1 MEIRLDNIHKQYGD
15 KEIIKGIDL
24 KVKSGELISLLGPS
38 GCGKSTM
45 LFMLAGLE
53 PVTSGDIYFADE
65 NVTNISP
72 DKRGIG
78 LVFQNYALYPH
89 FSVLKNVM
97 YPILNQKKSKEEAK
111 EIAMNVIKS
120 VELEEHIHKLP
131 SQLSGG
137 QQQRVA
143 IARAIAKNPKLLLL
157 DEPISNLD
165 AKLKEQ
171 TSKEI
176 NMIQKKY
183 GITTVFVT
191 HDQQEAL
198 AVSDRIVVLNEGKI
212 MQVGTPMDLYKN
224 PDNLYVAKFIGTPS
238 INTFNVEIKDKKVVG
253 LESLIDGELNVA
265 DGEYIIGLR
274 PENFE
279 IEETGMELAVDS
291 VKLLGRDIQI
301 STEMLDEVTEVIIRN
316 IVDTNL
322 SNIKLKVKAQFI
334 YVFEKDTEKR
344 IKDATKK

>member
-15 KEIIKGIDL
+15 KQIIKGIDL

-53 PVTSGDIYFADE
+53 PVTSGNIYFADE
-65 NVTNISP
+65 DVTNISP

-97 YPILNQKKSKEEAK
+97 YPIINQKKSKEEAR
-111 EIAMNVIKS
+111 EIAMDVIKA
-120 VELEEHIHKLP
+120 VELEEHINKLP

-176 NMIQKKY
+176 SMIQKKY

-212 MQVGTPMDLYKN
+212 MQVGTP
-224 PDNLYVAKFIGTPS
+224 S
-238 INTFNVEIKDKKVVG
+238 INTFKVEIKDQKVLG
-253 LESLIDGELNVA
+253 LEQLINGNLNVA

-279 IEETGMELAVDS
+279 ITEVGMEVD
-291 VKLLGRDIQI
+291 VNALKLLGRDIQI
-301 STEMLDEVTEVIIRN
+301 STELLENQTEVILRN
-316 IVDTNL
+316 VVDTDMKK
-322 SNIKLKVKAQFI
+322 IKLTINSEFI
-334 YVFEKDTEKR
+334 YLFDKETEVR
-344 IKDATKK
+344 ITNAN

>member
-15 KEIIKGIDL
+15 KQIIKGIDL

-53 PVTSGDIYFADE
+53 PVTSGNIYFADE
-65 NVTNISP
+65 DVTNISP

-97 YPILNQKKSKEEAK
+97 YPIINQKKSKEEAR
-111 EIAMNVIKS
+111 EIAMDVIRA
-120 VELEEHIHKLP
+120 VELEEHIDKLP

-176 NMIQKKY
+176 SMIQKKY

-212 MQVGTPMDLYKN
+212 MQVGTPMELYKS

-238 INTFNVEIKDKKVVG
+238 INTFEVEIKNQKIVG
-253 LESLIDGELNVA
+253 LEQLINGNLNVA

-279 IEETGMELAVDS
+279 ITESGMEVNVNSL
-291 VKLLGRDIQI
+291 KLLGRDIQI
-301 STEMLDEVTEVIIRN
+301 STELLDNQAEVILRNVVDTDMEKIKLTINTEFIYLFDKETEV
-316 IVDTNL
+316 
-322 SNIKLKVKAQFI
+322 
-334 YVFEKDTEKR
+334 R
-344 IKDATKK
+344 ITDAN

>member
-1 MEIRLDNIHKQYGD
+1 MEIRLENIHKQYGD
-15 KEIIKGIDL
+15 NIIIKGIDL

-53 PVTSGDIYFADE
+53 PVTSGNIYMADKD
-65 NVTNISP
+65 VTHLSP
-72 DKRGIG
+72 DKREIG

-97 YPILNQKKSKEEAK
+97 YPILNKGVKKEEAK
-111 EIAMNVIKS
+111 KIAMEVIQS
-120 VELEEHIHKLP
+120 VELEEHINKLP

-143 IARAIAKNPKLLLL
+143 IARAIAKSPKLLLL

-198 AVSDRIVVLNEGKI
+198 AVSDRIVVLNKGNI

-224 PDNLYVAKFIGTPS
+224 PENLYVAKFIGTPS
-238 INTFNVEIKDKKVVG
+238 INTYNVEIKDKKVLG
-253 LESLIDGELNVA
+253 LEKLIKGDINVK
-265 DGEYIIGLR
+265 DGEYIIGIR
-274 PENFE
+274 PENFLVSKK
-279 IEETGMELAVDS
+279 GMELEVES
-291 VKLLGRDIQI
+291 SKLLGRDIQV
-301 STEMLDEVTEVIIRN
+301 STKLLEEKSEVIIRN
-316 IVDTNL
+316 VLDLQIKEINLEVD
-322 SNIKLKVKAQFI
+322 SN
-334 YVFEKDTEKR
+334 YVYIFDKKTEKR
-344 IKDATKK
+344 IINE

>member
-15 KEIIKGIDL
+15 NKIIKGIDL

-53 PVTSGDIYFADE
+53 PVTSGNIYMADDD
-65 NVTNISP
+65 VTHLSP
-72 DKRGIG
+72 DKREIG

-97 YPILNQKKSKEEAK
+97 YPILNKGIKKEEAK
-111 EIAMNVIKS
+111 AKAMEVIKS
-120 VELEEHIHKLP
+120 VELEDHINKLP

-143 IARAIAKNPKLLLL
+143 IARAIAKEPKLLLL

-176 NMIQKKY
+176 SMIQKKY

-198 AVSDRIVVLNEGKI
+198 AVSDRIVVINEGKV
-212 MQVGTPMDLYKN
+212 MQTGTPMELYKAPN
-224 PDNLYVAKFIGTPS
+224 NLYVAKFIGTPS
-238 INTFNVEIKDKKVVG
+238 INTFDVEIQDKKVKG
-253 LESLIDGELNVA
+253 LENLIKGEINVEDGN
-265 DGEYIIGLR
+265 YIIGIR
-274 PENFE
+274 PENFQVSKK
-279 IEETGMELAVDS
+279 GMELDVES
-291 VKLLGRDIQI
+291 SKLLGRDIQI
-301 STEMLDEVTEVIIRN
+301 TTNILGEKSEVIIRN
-316 IVDTNL
+316 ILDLSLKEINLEVDSGL
-322 SNIKLKVKAQFI
+322 
-334 YVFEKDTEKR
+334 VFVFDKETEKR
-344 IKDATKK
+344 IIND

>member
-53 PVTSGDIYFADE
+53 PVTSGKIFFADE
-65 NVTNISP
+65 DVTNISP

-111 EIAMNVIKS
+111 KIAMEVIRS
-120 VELEEHIHKLP
+120 VELEEHIDKLP

-176 NMIQKKY
+176 NLIQKKY

-198 AVSDRIVVLNEGKI
+198 AVSDRIVVLSHGNI
-212 MQVGTPMDLYKN
+212 MQVGTPMELYKN
-224 PDNLYVAKFIGTPS
+224 PNNLYVAQFIGTPS
-238 INTFNVEIKDKKVVG
+238 INTWNVTIKDKKVVG
-253 LESLIDGELNVA
+253 LENLIKGNLNVA
-265 DGEYIIGLR
+265 DGDYIIGIR

-279 IEETGMELAVDS
+279 ITTDGMELEIDS

-301 STEMLDEVTEVIIRN
+301 SSEIMGSVTEIIIRN
-316 IVDTNL
+316 IID
-322 SNIKLKVKAQFI
+322 SNINKINLHVNAEFI
-334 YVFEKDTEKR
+334 YIFDKDTEKR
-344 IKDATKK
+344 IENASQE

>member
-15 KEIIKGIDL
+15 NQIIKGIDL

-53 PVTSGDIYFADE
+53 PVTSGKIYMAEDD
-65 NVTNISP
+65 VTHLSP
-72 DKRGIG
+72 DKREIG

-97 YPILNQKKSKEEAK
+97 YPILNKGVKKEEARK
-111 EIAMNVIKS
+111 KAMEVIKS
-120 VELEEHIHKLP
+120 VELEEHINKLP

-143 IARAIAKNPKLLLL
+143 IARAIAKSPKLLLL

-198 AVSDRIVVLNEGKI
+198 AVSDRIVVINEGNI
-212 MQVGTPMDLYKN
+212 MQVGSPMDLYKN

-238 INTFNVEIKDKKVVG
+238 INTFEVEIKDKKIVG
-253 LESLIDGELNVA
+253 LEKLIKGDINVKDGS
-265 DGEYIIGLR
+265 YIIGIR

-279 IEETGMELAVDS
+279 VSKKGMKLDVES
-291 VKLLGRDIQI
+291 SKLLGRDIQI
-301 STEMLDEVTEVIIRN
+301 TTNILENKSEVIIRN
-316 IVDTNL
+316 VLDLNLKEINLEVNSEFIFVFDKETEQRIVNE
-322 SNIKLKVKAQFI
+322 
-334 YVFEKDTEKR
+334 EK
-344 IKDATKK
+344 

>member
-15 KEIIKGIDL
+15 NQIIKGIDL

-53 PVTSGDIYFADE
+53 PVTSGKIYMAEDD
-65 NVTNISP
+65 VTHLSP
-72 DKRGIG
+72 DKREIG

-97 YPILNQKKSKEEAK
+97 YPILNKGIKKEEAK
-111 EIAMNVIKS
+111 EKAMEVIKS
-120 VELEEHIHKLP
+120 VELEEHINKLP

-143 IARAIAKNPKLLLL
+143 IARAIAKSPKLLLL

-198 AVSDRIVVLNEGKI
+198 AVSDRIVVINEGKI
-212 MQVGTPMDLYKN
+212 MQVGSPMDLYKN

-238 INTFNVEIKDKKVVG
+238 INTFEVEIKDKKIVG
-253 LESLIDGELNVA
+253 LEKLIKGDINVKDGS
-265 DGEYIIGLR
+265 YIIGIR

-279 IEETGMELAVDS
+279 VSKKGMNLDVES
-291 VKLLGRDIQI
+291 SKLLGRDIQI
-301 STEMLDEVTEVIIRN
+301 TTNILENKSEVIIRN
-316 IVDTNL
+316 VLDLNLKEINLEVNSEFIFVFDKETEQRIVNE
-322 SNIKLKVKAQFI
+322 
-334 YVFEKDTEKR
+334 EK
-344 IKDATKK
+344 

>member
-1 MEIRLDNIHKQYGD
+1 MEIRLDNIYKQYGD
-15 KEIIKGIDL
+15 NQIIKGIDL

-53 PVTSGDIYFADE
+53 PVTSGKIYMAEDD
-65 NVTNISP
+65 VTYLSP
-72 DKRGIG
+72 DKREIG

-97 YPILNQKKSKEEAK
+97 YPILNKGVKKEEAK
-111 EIAMNVIKS
+111 VKAMEVIKS
-120 VELEEHIHKLP
+120 VELEDHINKLP

-143 IARAIAKNPKLLLL
+143 IARAIAKEPKLLLL

-198 AVSDRIVVLNEGKI
+198 AVSDRIVVINEGNI

-224 PDNLYVAKFIGTPS
+224 PNNLYVAKFIGTPS
-238 INTFNVEIKDKKVVG
+238 INTFKVEIKDKKVKG
-253 LESLIDGELNVA
+253 LESLIKGDINVDDGN
-265 DGEYIIGLR
+265 YIIGIR
-274 PENFE
+274 PENFQISKE
-279 IEETGMELAVDS
+279 GMKLNVES
-291 VKLLGRDIQI
+291 SKLLGRDIQI
-301 STEMLDEVTEVIIRN
+301 TTDILEEKSEVIIRN
-316 IVDTNL
+316 ILDLSLEKINLEVD
-322 SNIKLKVKAQFI
+322 SSFVFI
-334 YVFEKDTEKR
+334 FDKETEKR
-344 IKDATKK
+344 IIND